1 MPKKINTFVNNFLFF
16 LEEASKLLPL
26 PFETPYEWTKR
37 QRGFNNKGYASM
49 LSNLGKQGT
58 IKVFSKNGEK
68 FLQLT
73 NKGQLEVLLAKAA
86 LVDQDKWDGK
96 WRLFMFDIPEDH
108 RDKRDKL
115 RRLLKRN
122 NFIKLQA
129 SVFISP
135 YALNKQAVE
144 YLKET
149 GLDEYIRI
157 LRVDA
162 IDKDEDLKKKFKL

>member
-1 MPKKINTFVNNFLFF
+1 
-16 LEEASKLLPL
+16 
-26 PFETPYEWTKR
+26 
-37 QRGFNNKGYASM
+37 
-49 LSNLGKQGT
+49 
-58 IKVFSKNGEK
+58 
-68 FLQLT
+68 
-73 NKGQLEVLLAKAA
+73 
-86 LVDQDKWDGK
+86 
-96 WRLFMFDIPEDH
+96 MFDIPEDH